1 MKTSATVVCF
11 VVGIMA
17 ATIAKNL
24 PGDNNQIDRST
35 SSSEELSDFK
45 EYITQIQTMCYEKT
59 NSTETFQNLLVSMY
73 GVPLCLQATVDL
85 PSLMNDVS
93 DLDASTRHEL
103 FPKYCSQIRSALVC
117 LDPPKEE
124 FRKCLDPNDAV
135 ILDSVVN
142 AMPEAIDL
150 LCKNDGEI
158 LFKDDA
164 NYNVCMD
171 KYSNYATECATLV
184 SNETDLM
191 EVSKFGRPQCN
202 ELFNV
207 RNCMEGKFNECN
219 GPQVM
224 QVFDVF
230 WRAFI
235 RNTPC
240 KNFVTSAKD
249 EAN

>member
-1 MKTSATVVCF
+1 
-11 VVGIMA
+11 MA

-73 GVPLCLQATVDL
+73 GVPLCIQATVDL
-85 PSLMNDVS
+85 PTLMNDVS

-150 LCKNDGEI
+150 LCKNEGEI
-158 LFKDDA
+158 LFSELA
-164 NYNVCMD
+164 NIFSSM
-171 KYSNYATECATLV
+171 S
-184 SNETDLM
+184 
-191 EVSKFGRPQCN
+191 
-202 ELFNV
+202 
-207 RNCMEGKFNECN
+207 
-219 GPQVM
+219 
-224 QVFDVF
+224 
-230 WRAFI
+230 WRDSFL
-235 RNTPC
+235 TTT
-240 KNFVTSAKD
+240 F
-249 EAN
+249 